1 MEIFATD
8 PGPTIGASP
17 HEVKENLEMRR
28 NADPPA
34 IARLRD
40 LRHNR
45 QAVRKPI
52 LTIQIVFALMPF
64 LAACSNPA
72 APVAARTAEGAAAR
86 QVTAVLVGEQPLERV
101 ITVTGTLAA
110 EDQVALAFK
119 VSGRV
124 ESVNIDLG
132 SPVSQGQVLARLL
145 PTDFEF
151 RLHQAE
157 AALHQA
163 RVRLGLPA
171 SGEEDQVDIESTG
184 LLRQRRAVLQQAR
197 LNRDRIKTFFDRG
210 LSSRG
215 DLDAAE
221 ASLEVAEGQH
231 QDAIEEIR
239 NREGVLA
246 QRRSELDLAR
256 QQLED
261 TILRSPINGAVRE
274 RAVTSG
280 EYRTAGTPVLTIV
293 RTDPLRLQ
301 LAVPERSAA
310 QLRSGQAV
318 RVRVEGDS
326 RVYDGRLA
334 RLGAA
339 IDEAN
344 RTLPVEAVVNNSSGS
359 IRPGQFAT
367 ADIVVAEGEMA
378 LLVPDDAVVS
388 FAGVQRVLVV
398 QDGKAKEQRIRTG
411 RRERD
416 QVEIVEGLR
425 SGDVV
430 IRTPGDLT
438 DGAAVRVRTE

>member
-1 MEIFATD
+1 LHHV
-8 PGPTIGASP
+8 S
-17 HEVKENLEMRR
+17 
-28 NADPPA
+28 
-34 IARLRD
+34 D

-45 QAVRKPI
+45 RTVRIRVLIVHFVAV
-52 LTIQIVFALMPF
+52 VSSF
-64 LAACSNPA
+64 LAGCSNTA
-72 APVAARTAEGAAAR
+72 APVSANTADGAGAR
-86 QVTAVLVGEQPLERV
+86 QVTGVLVGERPLDRA

-119 VSGRV
+119 VTGRV
-124 ESVNIDLG
+124 DEVVVDLG
-132 SPVSQGQVLARLL
+132 SPVQKDQILARLL
-145 PTDFEF
+145 PNDFEF
-151 RLHQAE
+151 RLKQAE
-157 AALHQA
+157 AALQQA

-171 SGEEDQVDIESTG
+171 TGDDDEVDVESTG
-184 LLRQRRAVLQQAR
+184 LLRQRRAVLNQAR
-197 LNRDRIKTFFDRG
+197 LSRDRMKTFFDRG

-221 ASLEVAEGQH
+221 AALEVAEGQH

-239 NREGVLA
+239 NREAVLA

-261 TILRSPINGAVRE
+261 TILRSPIDGAVRE
-274 RAVTSG
+274 RNVTVG

-301 LAVPERSAA
+301 LSVPERAA
-310 QLRSGQAV
+310 TQLRVNQAV

-326 RVYDGRLA
+326 RVHGGRLA
-334 RLGAA
+334 RIGAA

-344 RTLPVEAVVNNSSGS
+344 RTLPVEAVVTNSSGA

-367 ADIVVAEGEMA
+367 AEIVIGEGEMT
-378 LLVPDDAVVS
+378 LLVPEDAVVS

-411 RRERD
+411 RREGE
-416 QVEIVEGLR
+416 QVEILEGLR
-425 SGDVV
+425 AGDMV
-430 IRTPGDLT
+430 IRAPGDLT
-438 DGAAVRVRTE
+438 DGAPVRVRTE

>member
-1 MEIFATD
+1 M
-8 PGPTIGASP
+8 
-17 HEVKENLEMRR
+17 
-28 NADPPA
+28 
-34 IARLRD
+34 
-40 LRHNR
+40 
-45 QAVRKPI
+45 Q
-52 LTIQIVFALMPF
+52 
-64 LAACSNPA
+64 
-72 APVAARTAEGAAAR
+72 
-86 QVTAVLVGEQPLERV
+86 
-101 ITVTGTLAA
+101 
-110 EDQVALAFK
+110 
-119 VSGRV
+119 
-124 ESVNIDLG
+124 
-132 SPVSQGQVLARLL
+132 
-145 PTDFEF
+145 
-151 RLHQAE
+151 QAE

-171 SGEEDQVDIESTG
+171 SGEEDVVDAESTG

-197 LNRDRIKTFFDRG
+197 LNRDRMKTFFDRG

-221 ASLEVAEGQH
+221 AALEVAEGQH
-231 QDAIEEIR
+231 QDAVEEIR

-261 TILRSPINGAVRE
+261 TILRSPIDGAVRE
-274 RAVTSG
+274 RTVTVG

-310 QLRSGQAV
+310 QLRAGQSV

-326 RVYDGRLA
+326 RVHAGRLA

-339 IDEAN
+339 TDEAN
-344 RTLPVEAVVNNSSGS
+344 RTLPVEAVVTNASAA

-367 ADIVVAEGEMA
+367 ADIIVAEGEMA

-411 RRERD
+411 RREGE
-416 QVEIVEGLR
+416 QVEILEGLR

-430 IRTPGDLT
+430 IRSPGDLT

>member
-1 MEIFATD
+1 
-8 PGPTIGASP
+8 
-17 HEVKENLEMRR
+17 
-28 NADPPA
+28 
-34 IARLRD
+34 
-40 LRHNR
+40 
-45 QAVRKPI
+45 VRI
-52 LTIQIVFALMPF
+52 RTLTISIAAVILPF
-64 LAACSNPA
+64 LAACSSPA
-72 APVAARTAEGAAAR
+72 GPVSASTADAVAAR
-86 QVTAVLVGEQPLERV
+86 QVTGVLVGEQPLERV

-119 VSGRV
+119 VAGRIDALNV
-124 ESVNIDLG
+124 DLG
-132 SPVSQGQVLARLL
+132 SPVREGQVLARLL

-171 SGEEDQVDIESTG
+171 TGDEDIVDFESTG

-197 LNRDRIKTFFDRG
+197 LNRDRMKTFFDRG

-221 ASLEVAEGQH
+221 AALEVAEGQH

-261 TILRSPINGAVRE
+261 TILRSPMDGAVRE
-274 RAVTSG
+274 RTATVG
-280 EYRTAGTPVLTIV
+280 EYRTAGTPVVTIV

-301 LAVPERSAA
+301 LSVPERSAA
-310 QLRSGQAV
+310 QLRAGQAV
-318 RVRVEGDS
+318 RVRVEGDD
-326 RVYDGRLA
+326 RVHDGRLV

-344 RTLPVEAVVNNSSGS
+344 RTLPVEAVVTNSSGA

-367 ADIVVAEGEMA
+367 ADIVVDEGEMA

-398 QDGKAKEQRIRTG
+398 QDGKAREQRIRTG
-411 RRERD
+411 RREGE
-416 QVEIVEGLR
+416 QIEILEGLR

-430 IRTPGDLT
+430 IRGPGDLA
-438 DGAAVRVRTE
+438 DGVAVRVRDE